1 MILLFYDAKYILYVP
16 SRDNCSLKTNMQNA
30 YQTTSFEQ
38 DNDCLVAI
46 CRTYSL
52 QFLTTWGYNY
62 SRNIL
67 QNRWNACTIND
78 ETVLHMFYTFY
89 E

>member
-16 SRDNCSLKTNMQNA
+16 SRDNCSLKTNMQNT

-38 DNDCLVAI
+38 DNGDCLVAI

-52 QFLTTWGYNY
+52 QFLTT
-62 SRNIL
+62 
-67 QNRWNACTIND
+67 
-78 ETVLHMFYTFY
+78 
-89 E
+89 